1 MQSLNKHRK
10 LAMLASL
17 LIITALSLE
26 AFSFVKTQKKKKEE
40 QQKGTPVLWRDTGSM
55 RNKDLYYGPGSKA
68 LAPVGPFKFVKEIK
82 DGKSPK
88 FDVVDARGVKW
99 RVKLGP
105 EAQAETV
112 SSRLVWAAG
121 YNAEESYYLNRAQV
135 DGLKKLSRGQ
145 QFVEGQSV
153 RGARFEPRRENVD
166 RGKPWD
172 WAKNPFKGTRE
183 LNGLKTMMVLLNNW
197 DLRKN
202 NTVLHVKNPATNRT
216 EAQYTVTDLGAT
228 LGAVGAIGGKHRS
241 KNNVQDYQRARLVRR
256 IDNGNVK
263 FDYDI
268 KPKGLGLLTIFHPKY
283 FFGQRKASNAMS
295 KVPASDAAWIGKRL
309 AQLSDAQLHD
319 SFRAAGY
326 DQATREAYVRT
337 LRRRI
342 DELARL
348 SEGGIASRQRRV
360 R

>member
-1 MQSLNKHRK
+1 MQSLSKNRK

-40 QQKGTPVLWRDTGSM
+40 QQKGTPVLWRDPGNM
-55 RNKDLYYGPGSKA
+55 RKRDLYYGPGSKE
-68 LAPVGPFKFVKEIK
+68 LAPVPPFRFVKEVK
-82 DGKSPK
+82 EGGMPK

-112 SSRLVWAAG
+112 ASRLVWAAG

-153 RGARFEPRRENVD
+153 RGARFEPRRDDVK
-166 RGKPWD
+166 RGKEWG
-172 WAKNPFKGTRE
+172 WNKNPFANTRE

-197 DLRKN
+197 DTFKKN
-202 NTVLHVKNPATNRT
+202 NGVLHDKKSG
-216 EAQYTVTDLGAT
+216 EARYTVTDLGAT
-228 LGAVGAIGGKHRS
+228 MGAVGGLGSRRS
-241 KNNVQDYQRARLVRR
+241 KNNVQDYQGSRLVRR
-256 IDNGNVK
+256 VENGKVK
-263 FDYDI
+263 FDYDL
-268 KPKGLGLLTIFHPKY
+268 KPKKLGLLSVVYPPYY
-283 FFGQRKASNAMS
+283 FRQRKATNSMQN
-295 KVPASDAAWIGKRL
+295 VPTSDAAWIGRRL
-309 AQLSDAQLHD
+309 AQLSDDQLHD

-348 SEGGIASRQRRV
+348 SEGGIAVRQRRAGSS